1 MKENEYLLTKQMLEE
16 LEDNIL
22 APYAMKSKYTRGR
35 RYKEKEDAFRSV
47 YQRDRDRIIHS
58 TAYRRLEYKTQVFVN
73 LEGDYYRTRL
83 THTAEVAQIARSVA
97 RAIRLNEELT
107 ESIALAHDIGHTP
120 FGHSG
125 ETVLNRLM
133 KDEGGFE
140 HNMQSLRVLDVLEEK
155 YPDFPGLNLCW
166 ETREGIIKHTTD
178 YDSPVFK
185 DYDPEL
191 SPTLESQVVN
201 LADEIAYNSHDVDD
215 GITSKILSLEGLK
228 STKIWKEIEKK
239 IDAKKFEV
247 LSLDMQKYNLT
258 RALINV
264 QITNLINSTMENI
277 RKKGIDSLDKV
288 RAHKGMLVEFDGNM
302 KALHKDLKDYLY
314 NNFYKHYKVIR
325 MEYKAEKIIQDLFE
339 IYLKRGNTLDERG
352 IETSILP
359 PDVKKRLKKDSL
371 KRVICDYIASMT
383 DRSILEEYKKLFD
396 PYERV

>member
-1 MKENEYLLTKQMLEE
+1 
-16 LEDNIL
+16 
-22 APYAMKSKYTRGR
+22 
-35 RYKEKEDAFRSV
+35 
-47 YQRDRDRIIHS
+47 
-58 TAYRRLEYKTQVFVN
+58 
-73 LEGDYYRTRL
+73 
-83 THTAEVAQIARSVA
+83 
-97 RAIRLNEELT
+97 
-107 ESIALAHDIGHTP
+107 
-120 FGHSG
+120 
-125 ETVLNRLM
+125 
-133 KDEGGFE
+133 
-140 HNMQSLRVLDVLEEK
+140 LDVLEEK

-185 DYDPEL
+185 DYEPEL

-228 STKIWKEIEKK
+228 TTGIWKEIEKK
-239 IDAKKFEV
+239 IDIKKFQG

-258 RALINV
+258 RALISV
-264 QITNLINSTMENI
+264 QITNLINNTMKNI
-277 RKKGIDSLDKV
+277 KGKNIDSLDKV
-288 RAHKGMLVEFDGNM
+288 RQNKGMLVEFSEDM
-302 KALHKDLKDYLY
+302 KELHKDLKSYLY

-325 MEYKAEKIIQDLFE
+325 MEYKAEKIIQELFE
-339 IYLKRGNTLDERG
+339 IYHKRGNILDERG

-396 PYERV
+396 PYETV

>member
-1 MKENEYLLTKQMLEE
+1 MDENEYLLTREMLEE
-16 LEDNIL
+16 LEDKTL
-22 APYAMKSKYTRGR
+22 APYAMKSKLTRGR
-35 RYKEKEDAFRSV
+35 RYKEKEDTFRSV

-58 TAYRRLEYKTQVFVN
+58 SAYRRLEYKTQVFVN

-97 RAIRLNEELT
+97 CALRLNETLT

-133 KDEGGFE
+133 SGEGGFE

-185 DYDPEL
+185 DYEPDL

-201 LADEIAYNSHDVDD
+201 IADEIAYNSHDVDD
-215 GITSKILSLEGLK
+215 GTTAKILSLEGLMQ
-228 STKIWKEIEKK
+228 TKIWKEIEKH
-239 IDAKKFEV
+239 IDMKKFAG
-247 LSLDMQKYNLT
+247 LPLDMQKYNMT
-258 RALINV
+258 RALISV
-264 QITNLINSTMENI
+264 QITNLINNTMRNI
-277 RKKGIDSLDKV
+277 KEKGIDSVEKV
-288 RAHKGMLVEFDGNM
+288 RQHRGMLVEFDGKMNDM
-302 KALHKDLKDYLY
+302 HKDLKDYMY
-314 NNFYKHYKVIR
+314 RNFYKHYKVIR

-339 IYLKRGNTLDERG
+339 IYLKRGDIKDERR

-359 PDVKKRLKKDSL
+359 PEIKKRVGKDSL

-383 DRSILEEYKKLFD
+383 DRSIQEEYKKLFD
-396 PYERV
+396 PYEKV